1 MKDEKPVFQGDIV
14 KQRDS
19 KLTLTD
25 FNEARLR
32 RLSELENFI
41 ELRSIIKSQAISAG
55 ISNWQR
61 FIFGVEGKRILI

>member
-25 FNEARLR
+25 SNEAHL
-32 RLSELENFI
+32 N
-41 ELRSIIKSQAISAG
+41 
-55 ISNWQR
+55 NN
-61 FIFGVEGKRILI
+61 